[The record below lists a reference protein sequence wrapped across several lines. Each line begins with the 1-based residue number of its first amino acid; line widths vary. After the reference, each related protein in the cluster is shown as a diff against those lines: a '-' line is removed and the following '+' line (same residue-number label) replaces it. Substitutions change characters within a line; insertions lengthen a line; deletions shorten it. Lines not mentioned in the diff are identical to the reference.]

1 MKNLLKISVPVIV
14 FVFAFT
20 YMLDTKTV
28 TPSKTEVTNIAK
40 LEIPGNVQSI
50 LDKSCVMCHNNET
63 KNTKGKL
70 KLNFDKFTNGD
81 YSKGKL
87 IGKLRGIT
95 KVLGKSSM
103 PPKKFLAKHPEKAL
117 SAEDSKTLL
126 DWATEQGKSLAG
138 E

>member
-40 LEIPGNVQSI
+40 LEIPGNIQGI
-50 LDKSCVMCHNNET
+50 LDKSCMMCHNSES

-126 DWATEQGKSLAG
+126 DWATEQGKALMG